1 MLSHGDC
8 DQLRFHLCGQATKA
22 NEDNAGG
29 RASHA
34 KDEFTKVFVRG
45 DEYRRA
51 LIRFRQHGVIC

>member
-45 DEYRRA
+45 NEHRRA
-51 LIRFRQHGVIC
+51 LIGYLQHGVIC